1 MGVDSKPTVNSG
13 DSEKGRLWG
22 DLRTEQN
29 SANAYVT
36 APATDQRQVNEMVRG
51 LASDLPGGPDLS
63 KAKAWINFDGTGTVG
78 INSGLNIKSL
88 TDNGTGD
95 YTVAFSVPFKN
106 TSYTMAGG
114 AKNAGGTA
122 ILVNLDNVDASRFS
136 ARVSTR
142 DTDSTGG
149 TSTDADP
156 VFVVFFGELE
166 NE

>member
-1 MGVDSKPTVNSG
+1 
-13 DSEKGRLWG
+13 
-22 DLRTEQN
+22 
-29 SANAYVT
+29 VT
-36 APATDQRQVNEMVRG
+36 FA
-51 LASDLPGGPDLS
+51 
-63 KAKAWINFDGTGTVG
+63 
-78 INSGLNIKSL
+78 
-88 TDNGTGD
+88 
-95 YTVAFSVPFKN
+95 VPFKN
-106 TSYTMAGG
+106 TNYVTVGG

-142 DTDSTGG
+142 DVDSTGG